1 MKQKIIKSLKQT
13 LIGLWINLPI
23 VFWILIFVVLLKHYV
38 SIDLLSKIQNNFLSI
53 FLFSIFGG
61 ISAGN
66 PVNSYLIA
74 WEFGNISDNIIVIS
88 AFLISW
94 VTVWFVQIPAESY
107 FFWKKFAI
115 FRNILAFIFSLLWA
129 YIIFL
134 LYKLF

>member
-115 FRNILAFIFSLLWA
+115 FRNILAFMFSLLWA

>member
-107 FFWKKFAI
+107 FFWKKFTI